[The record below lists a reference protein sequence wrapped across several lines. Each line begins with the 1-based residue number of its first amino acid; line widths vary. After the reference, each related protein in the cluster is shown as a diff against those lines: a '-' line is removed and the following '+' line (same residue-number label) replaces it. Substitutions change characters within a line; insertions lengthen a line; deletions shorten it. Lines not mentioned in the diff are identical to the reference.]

1 MMLYYGLTD
10 LIDDLFSRLGKGC
23 MEHLHL
29 LGEVCLQPLVL
40 LDDVLDELDSLLA
53 VDLDSPFP
61 FLSAVEPCLRPPYD
75 AVLVGIDTD
84 SALDVEALDVEVEIG
99 KRVDDALAFYGEVKS
114 FFLSSSLMLERNT
127 PCMRAR

>member
-1 MMLYYGLTD
+1 
-10 LIDDLFSRLGKGC
+10 
-23 MEHLHL
+23 MENFHL
-29 LGEVCLQPLVL
+29 LGEIFLQPLVL
-40 LDDVLDELDSLLA
+40 FDVVTNELDGKLPRYLYGSLALA
-53 VDLDSPFP
+53 
-61 FLSAVEPCLRPPYD
+61 LSIEPSLCPPHD